1 MKKFT
6 FKKNDKPRNY
16 VACNPLLKKGG
27 AHVKAKS
34 GVRFKGKQKM
44 LREVRE
50 RNSSCDTMISIH
62 IFPALRDLF
71 SLSI

>member
-6 FKKNDKPRNY
+6 SNKSDKPRNY
-16 VACNPLLKKGG
+16 VVRNPLLKKGG

-50 RNSSCDTMISIH
+50 RNSSCDTLTSTR
-62 IFPALRDLF
+62 IFRAFQDFF